1 MRYTLSRVLIR
12 GLSWLI
18 DGFLTGHSSMSNRRF
33 ISTPAWA
40 VDGRGHGDG
49 HRGNW
54 LRRLS
59 QGKTGPRRTSS
70 ASPVT
75 GRRRSEDVRRTLAR
89 ANPEVHSVD
98 LATSCVVNG
107 QLLSESEQLEEGL
120 ALIVKGLQIAVERD
134 FLDLVR
140 VAIMLLR
147 NLYQQNPSEVA
158 ETWRKATSTEPPE
171 WMTQ

>member
-1 MRYTLSRVLIR
+1 M
-12 GLSWLI
+12 
-18 DGFLTGHSSMSNRRF
+18 
-33 ISTPAWA
+33 
-40 VDGRGHGDG
+40 
-49 HRGNW
+49 
-54 LRRLS
+54 
-59 QGKTGPRRTSS
+59 
-70 ASPVT
+70 
-75 GRRRSEDVRRTLAR
+75 
-89 ANPEVHSVD
+89 D
-98 LATSCVVNG
+98 LATGCVVNG

-171 WMTQ
+171 